1 MLIQFCPYTLGQWH
15 SFVLHHSGFNLNIWT
30 DFSFN
35 LQKEKRNFHQLLK
48 GLKGDY
54 GNKQE
59 INLFLMIN
67 PSSLKLIDVTKCFL
81 PQAEGGCSQGRLGS
95 WIISR
100 FFALRKSWI
109 VFAVCFG
116 LLSICTVKQRPLFFF
131 TAFGWIWASS
141 EFLLLLAAVNSQ
153 EKTLVTQL
161 HWQAHMPAE
170 PPPCLTDNVIC
181 FRSWCVFFPSPYCF
195 PPTISHH
202 VVSSVQSLFLDET
215 LYSNFRRRLFY
226 SDMPLSVLK
235 VMIFITEERICSHL
249 LQSSSV
255 SSIFAILGFFFLCFF
270 FSKFIF
276 IQSLASASLWISFW
290 ELQNVRLGIN
300 SEMKWQQQASPVYE
314 TPCQSIVPSL

>member
-1 MLIQFCPYTLGQWH
+1 M
-15 SFVLHHSGFNLNIWT
+15 NL
-30 DFSFN
+30 S
-35 LQKEKRNFHQLLK
+35 NFR
-48 GLKGDY
+48 
-54 GNKQE
+54 
-59 INLFLMIN
+59 I
-67 PSSLKLIDVTKCFL
+67 PPATC
-81 PQAEGGCSQGRLGS
+81 C
-95 WIISR
+95 
-100 FFALRKSWI
+100 
-109 VFAVCFG
+109 C
-116 LLSICTVKQRPLFFF
+116 
-131 TAFGWIWASS
+131 
-141 EFLLLLAAVNSQ
+141 Q

-161 HWQAHMPAE
+161 HWQAHMPAQ

-235 VMIFITEERICSHL
+235 VMNDFHYRGKN
-249 LQSSSV
+249 LQSSASV
-255 SSIFAILGFFFLCFF
+255 VFCVVHFCDIRLFF
-270 FSKFIF
+270 FSLLFFFFKFIF